1 MRGKTRKLVPVVN
14 VTVFPDKIRALKEK
28 EASKIRNHFF
38 FLFFSPKMSA
48 ILAMMRLLDI
58 LESGTHLKVKTRVK
72 PNSKY

>member
-1 MRGKTRKLVPVVN
+1 MRRKTRKLVPVVN

-28 EASKIRNHFF
+28 RSFKNQKS
-38 FLFFSPKMSA
+38 FLLLVLLPKMSA

-58 LESGTHLKVKTRVK
+58 LESGTYLKVKTRVK